1 MTKKNVSLTTLLRDD
16 PTLAERIQKIAEKVK
31 KDDVKIRNISE
42 AYNQRYDKEIRE
54 GTAKKHLLLTEGRK
68 QGKTVEEVEQSIGR
82 FIPTIYTPILNW
94 LYFMVMIEGRDV
106 ERELLR
112 EEQDVKYGLL
122 LEEEGV
128 KNIEKVPD
136 ALDYVY
142 GNLTLE
148 KFQTLKK
155 LKRLSKSD
163 NENEAFQAYRRC
175 LELCKKHKIDFD
187 RIPE

>member
-1 MTKKNVSLTTLLRDD
+1 MRDVRLATLIRED
-16 PTLAERIQKIAEKVK
+16 PTLSERLKQVAEKVK
-31 KDDVKIRNISE
+31 EDDVKIRSMAD
-42 AYNQRYDKEIRE
+42 AYNKRYDREIRE
-54 GTAKKHLLLTEGRK
+54 GTAKKHLLITEGQR
-68 QGKTVEEVEQSIGR
+68 QGKTIEEAEQSIGR

-94 LYFMVMIEGRDV
+94 LYFMVMIEGHDV
-106 ERELLR
+106 EKELLR
-112 EEQDVKYGLL
+112 EEQDEQYRTL
-122 LEEEGV
+122 LEEGEI

-175 LELCKKHKIDFD
+175 LELCKKHNIEFD
-187 RIPE
+187 RIPD